1 LNEIAEKKSSGDY
14 IFSTLYNKDKVDYL
28 KNKFYPGSDTR
39 NESYYELYNKIENHF
54 KKNPNEGCYICLCD
68 ENQGYYH
75 KVPSGFPG
83 YEEKDLKCPYCECFI
98 GTKAKYIKGKDDNET
113 KLSLVY
119 EPVKRDN
126 YFRIFYDEKEIKSI
140 DRTILSKIN
149 YMTRDEFK
157 NKYIIPLNEKEEG
170 LNEID
175 ENKFKK
181 NNKIIRNLD
190 QISYRLLNYILY
202 SHLFFAKLLTEEDIF
217 DDYLPKLQDNK
228 KMSWF
233 NTINECFI
241 LLKKELEN
249 KGINRIDI
257 FMNIIF
263 KDLFTKLHN
272 RKSIDKYKD
281 LIDFENNE
289 LNPII
294 NEKIEEAENKIK
306 EIEKKEKENCQNKTS
321 AIALL
326 KELYNKDDYEN
337 EFPYYEY
344 FYYSDYLDDN
354 YIADILDHR
363 GKSEYPIIRK
373 YLEFKKL
380 KKKEKNEDE
389 KYILEDLII
398 FNKVIN
404 LLNEKYSLQI
414 TKEYSEKTLIKDD
427 DIYKDNE
434 DLFKS
439 FIDIFN
445 IYEFKDEETK
455 RVIKLSKKNYLCDFV
470 LDNNNKYGKA
480 YIKIYKIF
488 EQKQNDKLKDIL
500 KIKYQE
506 GIFNS
511 NYMKKINI
519 QKIKENEIFTD
530 DLFENINFIEL
541 IFNSSYRKIIDTGK
555 YKNYNE
561 FELDLDLIE
570 SELTNK
576 ILKNKKLIN
585 GELIYFKYKNEV
597 FSHSI
602 DNLISNFESKYT
614 TKDIN
619 DDDKV
624 IIYEYI
630 KEYPDDHERY
640 QIIIDNFIIFIN
652 FLIKVKDDDNNKIDE
667 NTKILDIVDNDI
679 KIKNDLK
686 DEFKDMFKE
695 KNDLTVNK
703 ISNIYDFYLKLIFKY
718 VKEDI
723 VQYQEKISDNDNKDG
738 KNGKQQNQKHFN
750 EKIIQKLDE
759 IFNEKDLIITKNL
772 LATALRL
779 FISIVLYREK
789 DKENKIKENNKNIV
803 DYLKEKDLWKNI
815 DIKEDIFNKNLI
827 ELKYLNIK
835 IKEILW
841 LYFYLTDN
849 KDEDFEKD
857 IKKFLENKKS
867 INRPDEEIDD
877 NPRRKPVG
885 SRRIRPRPSMF
896 EDSEGDDSEGVH
908 DSEEDKD
915 FDSDTGSNKPNNKVN
930 RRRK

>member
-1 LNEIAEKKSSGDY
+1 
-14 IFSTLYNKDKVDYL
+14 
-28 KNKFYPGSDTR
+28 
-39 NESYYELYNKIENHF
+39 
-54 KKNPNEGCYICLCD
+54 
-68 ENQGYYH
+68 
-75 KVPSGFPG
+75 
-83 YEEKDLKCPYCECFI
+83 
-98 GTKAKYIKGKDDNET
+98 
-113 KLSLVY
+113 
-119 EPVKRDN
+119 
-126 YFRIFYDEKEIKSI
+126 
-140 DRTILSKIN
+140 
-149 YMTRDEFK
+149 
-157 NKYIIPLNEKEEG
+157 
-170 LNEID
+170 
-175 ENKFKK
+175 
-181 NNKIIRNLD
+181 
-190 QISYRLLNYILY
+190 
-202 SHLFFAKLLTEEDIF
+202 
-217 DDYLPKLQDNK
+217 
-228 KMSWF
+228 
-233 NTINECFI
+233 
-241 LLKKELEN
+241 
-249 KGINRIDI
+249 
-257 FMNIIF
+257 
-263 KDLFTKLHN
+263 
-272 RKSIDKYKD
+272 
-281 LIDFENNE
+281 
-289 LNPII
+289 
-294 NEKIEEAENKIK
+294 
-306 EIEKKEKENCQNKTS
+306 
-321 AIALL
+321 
-326 KELYNKDDYEN
+326 
-337 EFPYYEY
+337 
-344 FYYSDYLDDN
+344 
-354 YIADILDHR
+354 
-363 GKSEYPIIRK
+363 
-373 YLEFKKL
+373 
-380 KKKEKNEDE
+380 
-389 KYILEDLII
+389 
-398 FNKVIN
+398 
-404 LLNEKYSLQI
+404 
-414 TKEYSEKTLIKDD
+414 
-427 DIYKDNE
+427 
-434 DLFKS
+434 
-439 FIDIFN
+439 
-445 IYEFKDEETK
+445 
-455 RVIKLSKKNYLCDFV
+455 
-470 LDNNNKYGKA
+470 
-480 YIKIYKIF
+480 
-488 EQKQNDKLKDIL
+488 
-500 KIKYQE
+500 
-506 GIFNS
+506 
-511 NYMKKINI
+511 MKKINI

-750 EKIIQKLDE
+750 EKTIQKLDK

-867 INRPDEEIDD
+867 INRPDEETDG
-877 NPRRKPVG
+877 NPHIRIKKPSGGRRPKTK
-885 SRRIRPRPSMF
+885 RPSMF